1 MPGPL
6 SDLLVVDLSR
16 VLAGP
21 FAAMMLAD
29 LGARVVKV
37 ERPTTGD
44 DSRQYGPFSAGR
56 SMYFA
61 RVNRGKESIALDLKD
76 PADRAVL
83 IRIAA
88 RADVLIENFR
98 PGVTA
103 RLGLDWE
110 TLREHNPRLI
120 YASISGFGQ
129 TGPWRGRPAYDAVV
143 QAAAGI
149 MSITGRPE
157 DEPTKPGVPLADLTA
172 GLYAFGAVNAAL
184 HGRTLTG
191 VGTHVDIGM
200 FDATVSLLE
209 GAALSYLNTG
219 ITPPRI
225 GNAHFSIA
233 PFDTFACADRQIVI
247 CAANDGLFAKLCTA
261 VERPDLA
268 VAPAY
273 ATNDGRLQ
281 ARDAFKAAL
290 ETTLRTRP
298 AAYWLAV
305 LQDVGV
311 PCGPINTVAEAV
323 SSEQTKT
330 RHMVI
335 EAGGLPLPGNPMK
348 MSGYPDVGH
357 RPAAPAI
364 DADGDAIRAEFA

>member
-1 MPGPL
+1 M
-6 SDLLVVDLSR
+6 
-16 VLAGP
+16 LAGP

-44 DSRQYGPFSAGR
+44 DSREYGPFLDGR

-83 IRIAA
+83 IRIAT

-110 TLREHNPRLI
+110 TLREHNPRLV

-129 TGPWRGRPAYDAVV
+129 TGPWRARPAYDAVV
-143 QAAAGI
+143 QGAAGI

-157 DEPTKPGVPLADLTA
+157 DEPTKPGVPLADLSA
-172 GLYAFGAVNAAL
+172 GLYAFGAVCAAL

-209 GAALSYLNTG
+209 GAALSYLTTG
-219 ITPPRI
+219 VTPPRI

-233 PFDTFACADRQIVI
+233 PFDTFACADRRIVI
-247 CAANDGLFAKLCTA
+247 CAANDGLFRKLCTA
-261 VERPDLA
+261 VGRPDLA
-268 VAPAY
+268 AVPAY
-273 ATNDGRLQ
+273 ATNDARLG
-281 ARDAFKAAL
+281 ARDAFKADL
-290 ETTLRTRP
+290 ETTLLTRP
-298 AAYWLAV
+298 AAQWLSV
-305 LQDVGV
+305 LQDAGV

-323 SSEQTKT
+323 SSEQTQS

-348 MSGYPDVGH
+348 MSEYPDVEH
-357 RPAAPAI
+357 RPAAPEI
-364 DADGDAIRAEFA
+364 DAQGDAIRAEFA